1 MSRGKKRIPGNI
13 FKLDL
18 ILHHCWR
25 TGSKYREQWTY
36 NPLEKSI
43 YQMNILLH
51 DDFKQSKVKEY
62 NEGFL
67 ALRNMK
73 T

>member
-1 MSRGKKRIPGNI
+1 MADRKQIQGAMDIKSVG
-13 FKLDL
+13 
-18 ILHHCWR
+18 
-25 TGSKYREQWTY
+25 
-36 NPLEKSI
+36 KSI
-43 YQMNILLH
+43 NQMNILLH

-67 ALRNMK
+67 ALRNIQ